1 MDWFY
6 PRWPAA
12 SLSMGIVLLLLAPA
26 LAPTWSLA
34 LLMVY
39 LQLPIYLLH
48 QVEEHVDDRFRRF
61 VNQRVFGGAEALTP
75 MAILVINLPGVW
87 GVSLAGLYAAIFGG
101 AGWGLTPIYLV
112 LINGVT
118 HVAATVASRGY
129 NPGLWTSIALFLPV
143 GGFALWAVSA
153 VPGVTALHHIVGF
166 AIALVIHIAIV
177 AYARVRTGRLQAARV
192 SGY

>member
-34 LLMVY
+34 LLLIY

-48 QVEEHVDDRFRRF
+48 QMEEHVDDRFRTF

-87 GVSLAGLYAAIFGG
+87 GLSLVCLYAAVFGG
-101 AGWGLTPIYLV
+101 LGWGLTAVYLV
-112 LINGVT
+112 VINGVT
-118 HVAATVASRGY
+118 HVAAAVASRAY

-143 GGFALWAVSA
+143 GGFALWVVSG
-153 VPGVTALHHIVGF
+153 VSGVTALHHAVGF
-166 AIALVIHIAIV
+166 AIALAIHVAIV
-177 AYARVRTGRLQAARV
+177 AYARVRTAKLQTARA
-192 SGY
+192 